1 MSYLSVIR
9 KEFKIYLDSIKRN
22 YLDSKDKEL
31 FRASGL
37 TVYCGWQ
44 GSGKTLSA
52 VKHVHNLMV
61 SYPKS
66 ILVTNLKINATNLPN
81 KIITFQNHD
90 ELHNLLVNVNNDKY
104 GVIYLIDE
112 IHTYFNALESKDI
125 PPYIFT
131 EISQQ
136 RKQRKAIIGTSQLFL
151 RMAKPFRE
159 QANYLI
165 MCNTHFNLLTTQKV
179 YNAHLLTTD
188 HTGALIGHPI
198 KRGFFFHSENLRN
211 MYDTYQKVV
220 SGKAQFEELTQIE
233 SNKKSLKVLRGRSR

>member
-66 ILVTNLKINATNLPN
+66 ILVTNLKINATNSPN

-104 GVIYLIDE
+104 GVIYLIE
-112 IHTYFNALESKDI
+112 
-125 PPYIFT
+125 
-131 EISQQ
+131 
-136 RKQRKAIIGTSQLFL
+136 
-151 RMAKPFRE
+151 
-159 QANYLI
+159 
-165 MCNTHFNLLTTQKV
+165 
-179 YNAHLLTTD
+179 
-188 HTGALIGHPI
+188 
-198 KRGFFFHSENLRN
+198 
-211 MYDTYQKVV
+211 
-220 SGKAQFEELTQIE
+220 
-233 SNKKSLKVLRGRSR
+233 